1 MLTLPV
7 SDQKG
12 AIMTNSKLSFNRLK
26 NEKSLYLRQHQNNPV
41 HWWAYGPEAL
51 EAARLLN
58 LPIFLSIG
66 YSSCHWCHVMAHDS
80 FSNET
85 IAQFLNENYICIKV
99 DREEFPDIDNYYQKA
114 AQLFGNNGGWPLSAF
129 LMPDMRPYF
138 VGTYF
143 PAVSKDGTPSF
154 FDLIK
159 ELKRAYDQEK
169 SQVESNATQVTEA
182 IKKGITN
189 KEKVQFTGHFPPPN
203 GILEAIKD
211 FRDLEWGGYGSAPKF
226 PNFAFYEWAIE
237 QMLEGMVARD
247 QGEFIVASM
256 EKMLMGGINDHARG
270 GIHRYSTDEKWLV
283 PHFEKM
289 LYDQAGFLKVLS
301 KLSLVYPSPLVFD
314 SIINTLNYLED
325 EMLADDDEGKSDK
338 HFFAAQDA
346 DSEGVEGL
354 FFTFS
359 YAEFEDL
366 INKNDDEKETLSTN
380 LDKIKKWFQ
389 ITDGGNFEHNLN
401 VISLNPKY
409 KEEYFLQENWDIIRA
424 VRRAI
429 VNERKDRIPPAT
441 DNKGIASWNFM
452 MVSALVDV
460 VQYTQID
467 VIKKMASGLLN
478 KVIEGIFKTFLI
490 QDQSGIKM
498 RHSTTMDYSHP
509 YLEDFVTFA
518 EAQLRL
524 YEVSANGV
532 FKQNFLDVMNFITKE
547 FLDGDKMLTRAHFA
561 NDFELYPNQEYNI
574 FDGSFKSPVATFI
587 MLSRR
592 AAVLFGERSFTD
604 NIADLMDNVT
614 HTVLKINPVS
624 SGEALRALTY
634 PSEVYRVMK
643 VPSSW
648 TQDENFVKM
657 LPYFLTRFVIDYHE
671 ENSEWQICSMSA
683 CELKGHGIEE
693 FIKTLTP
700 PEEN

>member
-1 MLTLPV
+1 
-7 SDQKG
+7 
-12 AIMTNSKLSFNRLK
+12 MTNSKLSFNRLK
-26 NEKSLYLRQHQNNPV
+26 NEKSLYLRQHQNNPI

-51 EAARLLN
+51 EAARLSN
-58 LPIFLSIG
+58 RPIFLSIG

-80 FSNET
+80 FNNESV
-85 IAQFLNENYICIKV
+85 AEFLNENFVCIKV
-99 DREEFPDIDNYYQKA
+99 DREEYPDLDNYYQKA
-114 AQLFGNNGGWPLSAF
+114 AQLFSNNGGWPLSAF
-129 LMPDMRPYF
+129 LLPDMRPYF
-138 VGTYF
+138 IGNYF
-143 PAVSKDGTPSF
+143 PAVSKDGGPNF
-154 FDLIK
+154 FDLVK

-169 SQVESNATQVTEA
+169 DQVLSNATQVTEA

-189 KEKVQFTGHFPPPN
+189 KEKVQFAGHFPPPN

-211 FRDLEWGGYGSAPKF
+211 FRDLDWGGYGSAPKF
-226 PNFAFYEWAIE
+226 PNFSFYEWAIE
-237 QMLEGMVARD
+237 QMLEGMVGREH
-247 QGEFIVASM
+247 GEFIIASM

-325 EMLADDDEGKSDK
+325 EMLADDEDEKNNK
-338 HFFAAQDA
+338 YFFAGQDA

-366 INKNDDEKETLSTN
+366 INKHDDEKETLSAN
-380 LDKIKKWFQ
+380 LDKITKWFQ
-389 ITDGGNFEHNLN
+389 ITDAGNFEHNLN
-401 VISLNPKY
+401 VISLDPKY
-409 KEEYFLQENWDIIRA
+409 KEEYFQQENWDIIRA

-441 DNKGIASWNFM
+441 DNKGVASWNFM

-467 VIKKMASGLLN
+467 IIKKMASGLLN

-490 QDQSGIKM
+490 QDPNGIKM
-498 RHSTTMDYSHP
+498 RHSTTLNYSHP
-509 YLEDFVTFA
+509 YLEDFVSFA

-524 YEVSANGV
+524 YEVSANGI
-532 FKQNFLDVMNFITKE
+532 FKQNFQDVMNFITKE
-547 FLDGDKMLTRAHFA
+547 FLDGDKMLTRARFA
-561 NDFELYPNQEYNI
+561 EDFEIYPNQEYNI
-574 FDGSFKSPVATFI
+574 FDGSFKSPVGTFI
-587 MLSRR
+587 ILSRR
-592 AAVLFGERSFTD
+592 AAVLFGERSYTD
-604 NIADLMDNVT
+604 NIAELMENVT

-643 VPSSW
+643 VPSNW
-648 TQDENFVKM
+648 TQDENFVGM
-657 LPYFLTRFVIDYHE
+657 LPYFLTRFVIDYHN
-671 ENSEWQICSMSA
+671 ENQEWQLCSMNA
-683 CELKGHGIEE
+683 CELKGQGIEE

-700 PEEN
+700 PEQN